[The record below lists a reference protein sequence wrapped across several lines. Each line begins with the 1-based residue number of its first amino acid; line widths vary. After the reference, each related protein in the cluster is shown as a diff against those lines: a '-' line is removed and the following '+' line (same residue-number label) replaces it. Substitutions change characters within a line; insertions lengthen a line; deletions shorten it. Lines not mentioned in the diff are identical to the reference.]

1 MNVQRIIKIQWILK
15 YIPGHFKSLLKT
27 TTNVL
32 AIGIFS
38 FLSLSGFIFPG
49 LMTASSCLMLSL
61 LIRGLGCT
69 KMSVSYFRTLLIN
82 LSLCVFSQHMRGS
95 DVA

>member
-15 YIPGHFKSLLKT
+15 YIPGHFKNLLKT

-32 AIGIFS
+32 AIRIFS
-38 FLSLSGFIFPG
+38 LLSLSGFIFPG

-61 LIRGLGCT
+61 LI
-69 KMSVSYFRTLLIN
+69 
-82 LSLCVFSQHMRGS
+82 
-95 DVA
+95 